1 MSAYRVPVWT
11 TGERM
16 AKARRDAGLSQ
27 AEMAALLTTPD
38 RPVSKQTVSNWEKG
52 VNQPRQFQQ
61 VLDQWAEVT
70 HVSVLWLLGF
80 EDAATLPTDTRSGS
94 SVERV
99 LIGAAA

>member
-1 MSAYRVPVWT
+1 MSTYRVPVWT

-27 AEMAALLTTPD
+27 AEMADLLTTPE

-61 VLDQWAEVT
+61 VLEQWAKT
-70 HVSVLWLLGF
+70 TNVSVLWLLGF
-80 EDAATLPTDTRSGS
+80 EDAASLSTDTRSGS
-94 SVERV
+94 SVGELV
-99 LIGAAA
+99 GAAA